1 VGNPFGAGQLASP
14 VALAQAFDCDFG
26 GAVSV
31 FFQDE
36 RGSMDDNTDPRID
49 LTADKSAYS
58 PPVLRRLG
66 TLKNLT
72 RSMGNKGNK
81 DSQQTGNQKRTSW

>member
-1 VGNPFGAGQLASP
+1 
-14 VALAQAFDCDFG
+14 
-26 GAVSV
+26 
-31 FFQDE
+31 
-36 RGSMDDNTDPRID
+36 MDDNTDPRID